1 MNTTKQNNKVN
12 KVNEVTKISNVVNN
26 DYKTN
31 VIEFNKLLKVYKLK
45 LGYCIDLLLSQTN
58 LNPKFATLLRKAKKD
73 SVLYKAMETDV
84 RKSKKGYS
92 AFYLL
97 QYLHKVCK

>member
-1 MNTTKQNNKVN
+1 MNTTKLNKGNKVTN
-12 KVNEVTKISNVVNN
+12 VNSYQSNVL
-26 DYKTN
+26 
-31 VIEFNKLLKVYKLK
+31 EFNKLLKVYKLK
-45 LGYCIDLLLSQTN
+45 LGYCIDLLLSQPT

-73 SVLYKAMETDV
+73 SVVYKKIELEV
-84 RKSKKGYS
+84 RKSKKGYT